1 MTLPPSFPPGSSRP
15 SPAPENPQPN
25 QYQANQPT
33 YPAFPGSQSATDRP
47 DLRAAVV
54 VGGSATPSTQRQGLS
69 YADLALP
76 AAYAPGSAANHA
88 PHTPGIPGTPDT
100 PPVRAAI
107 PRPAPDLVTSPE
119 PVLPAGQPRPGVATR
134 SWPKRIFITI
144 LTLVLA
150 LVLAIVFW
158 GLFLNNRVNTN
169 IGRTDALSGAV
180 DTPGTTWL
188 IAGSDSRE
196 GTAEANSGVEGQ
208 RSDTILLLHQATNGT
223 AILVSLPRDTY
234 VEIPGHGHNKL
245 NAAFSEGG
253 PALLVSTVEGLT
265 GLTIDHYVQ
274 IGFNGVAQVVDGV
287 GGINLCWDQTFSDRM
302 TGLNW
307 QAGCHDVDG
316 PTALLFAR
324 MRYSDP
330 LGDIGRTQRQRL
342 VISSTLK
349 KALSP
354 EVLIN
359 PARQVALADAGAAA
373 LTVDRSA
380 QTMDIGRLALAL
392 RKAGDTGL
400 QGVPPIASLGYNP
413 GGGVGSTVKLDE
425 SRTPAFWEGLR
436 NGTLTP
442 ADLTPQF

>member
-1 MTLPPSFPPGSSRP
+1 MTLPPSFPPRSSQP
-15 SPAPENPQPN
+15 HPAPEQSPKIQHQASQP
-25 QYQANQPT
+25 AP
-33 YPAFPGSQSATDRP
+33 PAFPASPNATNRP
-47 DLRAAVV
+47 DLRTAVV
-54 VGGSATPSTQRQGLS
+54 VGDSTPSSAQHQGLS

-76 AAYAPGSAANHA
+76 AAYAPGSAASH
-88 PHTPGIPGTPDT
+88 GPGTPDT
-100 PPVRAAI
+100 PPAKPVHSN
-107 PRPAPDLVTSPE
+107 PPPGLVTSPE
-119 PVLPAGQPRPGVATR
+119 PHRPASQPRSGAAR
-134 SWPKRIFITI
+134 SWPKRILITI
-144 LTLVLA
+144 LTLLLA

-169 IGRTDALSGAV
+169 IGRTDALSGAA

-196 GTAEANSGVEGQ
+196 GTAEASLGVQGQ
-208 RSDTILLLHQATNGT
+208 RSDTIILVHQATNGT
-223 AILVSLPRDTY
+223 AMIVSLPRDSY

-245 NAAFSEGG
+245 NASFSEGG

-274 IGFNGVAQVVDGV
+274 IGFNGVSQVVDGV

-302 TGLNW
+302 SGLSW

-380 QTMDIGRLALAL
+380 QTIDIARLALAL
-392 RKAGDTGL
+392 RKAGDAGL

>member
-1 MTLPPSFPPGSSRP
+1 MTLPPSFPPGSSQSHP
-15 SPAPENPQPN
+15 HPDNSPQIRHQA
-25 QYQANQPT
+25 ANQPT
-33 YPAFPGSQSATDRP
+33 YPAFPSNPNGTNRP
-47 DLRAAVV
+47 DLRTAVV
-54 VGGSATPSTQRQGLS
+54 VGSSATPATQHQGLS
-69 YADLALP
+69 YTDLTLP
-76 AAYAPGSAANHA
+76 ASYAPSSAANHY
-88 PHTPGIPGTPDT
+88 PGTPG
-100 PPVRAAI
+100 V
-107 PRPAPDLVTSPE
+107 RPAESFQPQPAPTVPGAESYLSAE
-119 PVLPAGQPRPGVATR
+119 PPHSGAIHTR
-134 SWPKRIFITI
+134 SWSKRIF
-144 LTLVLA
+144 LTLLTLLLA

-169 IGRTDALSGAV
+169 IGRTDALSGTA

-196 GTAEANSGVEGQ
+196 GTAEASLGVQGQ
-208 RSDTILLLHQATNGT
+208 RSDTIILVHQAANGT
-223 AILVSLPRDTY
+223 AMIVSLPRDSY

-265 GLTIDHYVQ
+265 GLTVDHYVQ
-274 IGFNGVAQVVDGV
+274 IGFNGVSQVVDGV
-287 GGINLCWDQTFSDRM
+287 GGINLCWDQTFSDRVS
-302 TGLNW
+302 GLSW

-316 PTALLFAR
+316 TTALLFAR
-324 MRYSDP
+324 MRYADP

-373 LTVDRSA
+373 LTVDRST
-380 QTMDIGRLALAL
+380 QTIDIARLALAL
-392 RKAGDTGL
+392 RKAGDAGL

-425 SRTPAFWEGLR
+425 NRTPAFWEGLR

>member
-1 MTLPPSFPPGSSRP
+1 MTLPPSFPPESSPRSPNPGSSPDARP
-15 SPAPENPQPN
+15 EAPAP
-25 QYQANQPT
+25 T
-33 YPAFPGSQSATDRP
+33 FPSYETSRGRP
-47 DLRAAVV
+47 DSRNAVV
-54 VGGSATPSTQRQGLS
+54 VGGSSTPNSHRQGLS
-69 YADLALP
+69 YEDLALP
-76 AAYAPGSAANHA
+76 AAYAPGSAAN
-88 PHTPGIPGTPDT
+88 PGIPDSPDT
-100 PPVRAAI
+100 PPARA
-107 PRPAPDLVTSPE
+107 VSPE
-119 PVLPAGQPRPGVATR
+119 LVLPASQPHTGTTRTR
-134 SWPKRIFITI
+134 SWPKRIFLTI
-144 LTLVLA
+144 FTLFLA
-150 LVLAIVFW
+150 LILAIVFW
-158 GLFLNNRVNTN
+158 GLFLIHRVDTN
-169 IGRTDALSGAV
+169 LGRTDALSGAA

-253 PALLVSTVEGLT
+253 PQLLVSTVEGLT
-265 GLTIDHYVQ
+265 GLSVDHYAQ
-274 IGFNGVAQVVDGV
+274 LGFNGVAQVVDGV

-354 EVLIN
+354 EVLVN

-373 LTVDRSA
+373 LTVDRS
-380 QTMDIGRLALAL
+380 TGTLDIGRMALAL
-392 RKAGDTGL
+392 RKAGNTGL

>member
-15 SPAPENPQPN
+15 DPVPENLQPN
-25 QYQANQPT
+25 QYQANQSPS
-33 YPAFPGSQSATDRP
+33 PNFPSSGNAADRP
-47 DLRAAVV
+47 DLRRAVV
-54 VGGSATPSTQRQGLS
+54 VGGSTAPSPQRQGLS

-76 AAYAPGSAANHA
+76 AAYAPGSAASHHPSA
-88 PHTPGIPGTPDT
+88 PGTPPAE
-100 PPVRAAI
+100 PPH
-107 PRPAPDLVTSPE
+107 PKPAPGLVTSPE
-119 PVLPAGQPRPGVATR
+119 PVLPTNQPRPGITRTR
-134 SWPKRIFITI
+134 SWPKRILITI
-144 LTLVLA
+144 LTLLLA

-169 IGRTDALSGAV
+169 IGRTDALSGAA

-223 AILVSLPRDTY
+223 AMLVSLPRDTY

-265 GLTIDHYVQ
+265 GLTVDHYVQ

-380 QTMDIGRLALAL
+380 QTIDIARLALAL
-392 RKAGDTGL
+392 RKAGDAGL

-425 SRTPAFWEGLR
+425 NRTPAFWEGLR

>member
-1 MTLPPSFPPGSSRP
+1 MTLPPSFPPGSSQPRP
-15 SPAPENPQPN
+15 VSEQSPKIQHQASQPAP
-25 QYQANQPT
+25 
-33 YPAFPGSQSATDRP
+33 PAFPASPNATNRP
-47 DLRAAVV
+47 DLRTAVV
-54 VGGSATPSTQRQGLS
+54 VGDSTASSAQRQGLS

-76 AAYAPGSAANHA
+76 AAYAPGSAASH
-88 PHTPGIPGTPDT
+88 GPGTPGT
-100 PPVRAAI
+100 PPAKPVH
-107 PRPAPDLVTSPE
+107 PTPPPGLVTSPE
-119 PVLPAGQPRPGVATR
+119 PHRPASQPRSGAAR
-134 SWPKRIFITI
+134 SWPKRILITI
-144 LTLVLA
+144 LTLLLA

-169 IGRTDALSGAV
+169 IGRTDALSGAA

-196 GTAEANSGVEGQ
+196 GTAEASLGVQGQ
-208 RSDTILLLHQATNGT
+208 RSDTIILVHQATNGT
-223 AILVSLPRDTY
+223 AMIVSLPRDSY

-245 NAAFSEGG
+245 NASFSEGG

-274 IGFNGVAQVVDGV
+274 IGFNGVSQVVDGV

-302 TGLNW
+302 SGLSW

-380 QTMDIGRLALAL
+380 QTIDIARLALAL
-392 RKAGDTGL
+392 RKAGDAGL

>member
-1 MTLPPSFPPGSSRP
+1 MTLPPSFPPGSSQPRP
-15 SPAPENPQPN
+15 VPEQSPKIQHQASQPAP
-25 QYQANQPT
+25 
-33 YPAFPGSQSATDRP
+33 PAFPASPNATNRP
-47 DLRAAVV
+47 DLRTAVV
-54 VGGSATPSTQRQGLS
+54 VGDSTPSSAQRQGLS

-76 AAYAPGSAANHA
+76 AAYAPGSAASHS
-88 PHTPGIPGTPDT
+88 PGTSNTPST
-100 PPVRAAI
+100 PPAKPAS
-107 PRPAPDLVTSPE
+107 PRPAPRLVTSPKPHP
-119 PVLPAGQPRPGVATR
+119 PVGRPRSSAAR
-134 SWPKRIFITI
+134 NWPKRILITI
-144 LTLVLA
+144 LTLLLA

-169 IGRTDALSGAV
+169 IGRTDALSGAA

-196 GTAEANSGVEGQ
+196 GTAEANSGVQGQ
-208 RSDTILLLHQATNGT
+208 RSDTIILVHQAANGT
-223 AILVSLPRDTY
+223 AMIVSLPRDSY

-274 IGFNGVAQVVDGV
+274 IGFNGVSQVVDGV

-302 TGLNW
+302 SGLSW

-380 QTMDIGRLALAL
+380 QTIDIARLALAL
-392 RKAGDTGL
+392 RKAGDAGL

>member
-1 MTLPPSFPPGSSRP
+1 MTLPPSFPPESSPRNPNPGSSSNARP
-15 SPAPENPQPN
+15 ESPAP
-25 QYQANQPT
+25 T
-33 YPAFPGSQSATDRP
+33 FPSHETSRGRP
-47 DLRAAVV
+47 DSRNAVV
-54 VGGSATPSTQRQGLS
+54 VGGSSTPNSHRQGLS
-69 YADLALP
+69 YEDLALP
-76 AAYAPGSAANHA
+76 AAYAPGSAANYR
-88 PHTPGIPGTPDT
+88 PGSPGIPNSPGT
-100 PPVRAAI
+100 PPVRAAS

-119 PVLPAGQPRPGVATR
+119 PVLPASQPRTGTTRTR
-134 SWPKRIFITI
+134 SWPKRIFLTI
-144 LTLVLA
+144 FTLFLA
-150 LVLAIVFW
+150 LILAIVFW
-158 GLFLNNRVNTN
+158 GLFLIHRVDTN
-169 IGRTDALSGAV
+169 LGRTDALSGAA

-245 NAAFSEGG
+245 NAAFSIGG

-265 GLTIDHYVQ
+265 GLSVDHYAQ
-274 IGFNGVAQVVDGV
+274 LGFNGVAQVVDGV

-354 EVLIN
+354 EVLVN

-373 LTVDRSA
+373 LTVDRSTGA
-380 QTMDIGRLALAL
+380 LDIGRMALAL
-392 RKAGDTGL
+392 RKAGNTGL

>member
-1 MTLPPSFPPGSSRP
+1 MTLPPSFPPGSSQSHP
-15 SPAPENPQPN
+15 HPDNSPQIRHQA
-25 QYQANQPT
+25 ANQPT
-33 YPAFPGSQSATDRP
+33 YPAFPSNPNGTNRP
-47 DLRAAVV
+47 DLRTAVV
-54 VGGSATPSTQRQGLS
+54 VGSSATPATQHQGLS
-69 YADLALP
+69 YTDLALP
-76 AAYAPGSAANHA
+76 ASYAPGSAANHY
-88 PHTPGIPGTPDT
+88 PGTPG
-100 PPVRAAI
+100 V
-107 PRPAPDLVTSPE
+107 RPAESFQPQPAPTVPGSESYLSAE
-119 PVLPAGQPRPGVATR
+119 PPHSGAIHTR
-134 SWPKRIFITI
+134 SWSKRIF
-144 LTLVLA
+144 LTLLTLLLA

-169 IGRTDALSGAV
+169 IGRTDALSGTA

-196 GTAEANSGVEGQ
+196 GTAEASLGVQGQ
-208 RSDTILLLHQATNGT
+208 RSDTIILVHQAANGT
-223 AILVSLPRDTY
+223 AMIVSLPRDSY

-265 GLTIDHYVQ
+265 GLTVDHYVQ
-274 IGFNGVAQVVDGV
+274 IGFNGVSQVVDGV
-287 GGINLCWDQTFSDRM
+287 GGINLCWDQTFSDRVS
-302 TGLNW
+302 GLSW

-316 PTALLFAR
+316 TTALLFAR
-324 MRYSDP
+324 MRYADP

-373 LTVDRSA
+373 LTVDRST
-380 QTMDIGRLALAL
+380 QTIDIARLALAL
-392 RKAGDTGL
+392 RKAGDAGL

-425 SRTPAFWEGLR
+425 NRTPAFWEGLR

>member
-1 MTLPPSFPPGSSRP
+1 MTLPPSFPPGTTRP
-15 SPAPENPQPN
+15 DRNPGSPAKPEANP
-25 QYQANQPT
+25 
-33 YPAFPGSQSATDRP
+33 PAIPSDDTASRRP
-47 DLRAAVV
+47 DPRRAVV
-54 VGGSATPSTQRQGLS
+54 VSGSGTNTPTHQGLS

-76 AAYAPGSAANHA
+76 AAYAPGSAANH
-88 PHTPGIPGTPDT
+88 HPDT
-100 PPVRAAI
+100 PDAPAIPAAPTPGLVNSPEAYSPASAAPVRV
-107 PRPAPDLVTSPE
+107 VTRNWS
-119 PVLPAGQPRPGVATR
+119 
-134 SWPKRIFITI
+134 KRILITI
-144 LTLVLA
+144 LTLILA

-158 GLFLNNRVNTN
+158 GLFLNHRVNTF
-169 IGRTDALSGAV
+169 IGRTDALSGAP

-188 IAGSDSRE
+188 IAGSDARE

-208 RSDTILLLHQATNGT
+208 RSDTIILVHQAANGT
-223 AILVSLPRDTY
+223 AMIVSLPRDTY

-245 NAAFSEGG
+245 NAAFSIGG
-253 PALLVSTVEGLT
+253 PALLVSTVESLT
-265 GLTIDHYVQ
+265 GQTIDHYVQ

-302 TGLNW
+302 TGLSW

-316 PTALLFAR
+316 PTALVFAR
-324 MRYSDP
+324 MRYADP

-354 EVLIN
+354 DILAN

-373 LTVDRSA
+373 LTVDRYA
-380 QTMDIGRLALAL
+380 QTIDIARLALAL
-392 RKAGDTGL
+392 RKAGDAGL

>member
-1 MTLPPSFPPGSSRP
+1 
-15 SPAPENPQPN
+15 
-25 QYQANQPT
+25 
-33 YPAFPGSQSATDRP
+33 
-47 DLRAAVV
+47 
-54 VGGSATPSTQRQGLS
+54 
-69 YADLALP
+69 
-76 AAYAPGSAANHA
+76 
-88 PHTPGIPGTPDT
+88 
-100 PPVRAAI
+100 
-107 PRPAPDLVTSPE
+107 VTSPE
-119 PVLPAGQPRPGVATR
+119 PVLPASQPRTGTTRTR
-134 SWPKRIFITI
+134 SWPKRIFLTI
-144 LTLVLA
+144 FTLFLA
-150 LVLAIVFW
+150 LILAIVFW
-158 GLFLNNRVNTN
+158 GLFLIHRVDTN
-169 IGRTDALSGAV
+169 LGRTDALSGAA

-196 GTAEANSGVEGQ
+196 GTAEANSGVQGQ
-208 RSDTILLLHQATNGT
+208 RSDTILLLHRATNGT

-245 NAAFSEGG
+245 NAAFSIGG

-265 GLTIDHYVQ
+265 GLSVDHYAQ
-274 IGFNGVAQVVDGV
+274 LGFNGVAQVVDGV

-354 EVLIN
+354 EVLVN

-373 LTVDRSA
+373 LTVDRS
-380 QTMDIGRLALAL
+380 TGTLDIGRMALAL
-392 RKAGDTGL
+392 RKAGNTGL